1 MIIKVT
7 QKILIALAFVISI
20 IGNLTID
27 SSTIFKNERRT
38 AFSFPQN
45 CKIFMI
51 LKPYMTLIG
60 MSCKK
65 P

>member
-20 IGNLTID
+20 VGNLTID

-38 AFSFPQN
+38 AFSFP
-45 CKIFMI
+45 KIAR
-51 LKPYMTLIG
+51 
-60 MSCKK
+60 SSWS
-65 P
+65 